1 MDWNQIEQNW
11 DQVKY
16 KARDQWGKLSSDEL
30 WDISGDRDQLEKTLM
45 ERYRYSEDTAKKQV
59 DNWYAKAQSWP
70 DTKETPRWAGY

>member
-30 WDISGDRDQLEKTLM
+30 WEISGHRDRLEKKLM
-45 ERYRYSEDTAKKQV
+45 ERYGYSDDSAKTQV

-70 DTKETPRWAGY
+70 DRKEPPRWAGY

>member
-30 WDISGDRDQLEKTLM
+30 LEISGDRDRLEKKLM
-45 ERYRYSEDTAKKQV
+45 ERYRYSEDTAKQQV

-70 DTKETPRWAGY
+70 DTKEPRWAGY

>member
-30 WDISGDRDQLEKTLM
+30 WEISGDRDRLEKKLM
-45 ERYRYSEDTAKKQV
+45 ERYRYSEDTAKQQV

-70 DTKETPRWAGY
+70 DTKEPRWAGY

>member
-1 MDWNQIEQNW
+1 MDWDRIEENW

-30 WDISGDRDQLEKTLM
+30 LEISGDRDRLEKKLM
-45 ERYRYSEDTAKKQV
+45 ERYRYSEDTAKQQV

-70 DTKETPRWAGY
+70 DTKAPRWAGY

>member
-30 WDISGDRDQLEKTLM
+30 LEISGDRDRLEKKLM

-59 DNWYAKAQSWP
+59 DSWYAKAQSWP
-70 DTKETPRWAGY
+70 DTKEPRWAGY

>member
-30 WDISGDRDQLEKTLM
+30 WEISGDRDRLEKKLM
-45 ERYRYSEDTAKKQV
+45 ERYRYSEDTAKQQV

-70 DTKETPRWAGY
+70 DTKESRWAGY

>member
-16 KARDQWGKLSSDEL
+16 KVRDQWGKLSSDEL
-30 WDISGDRDQLEKTLM
+30 WEISGDRDRLEKKLM

-59 DNWYAKAQSWP
+59 DSWYEKAQSWP
-70 DTKETPRWAGY
+70 DTKEPPRWAGY